1 MNIQHL
7 LIHIY
12 SLGWIL
18 FSPLIRSRVKTK
30 IQGGFWCLWCVG
42 TPLSCPSAEGPVANR
57 TLCPDRLILVFCLWP
72 TPTNTEKHLHQKVQT
87 ITLIPLF
94 VKLMVIREIA
104 FKGNL
109 HHNNYYSVPVSIGHS
124 VNLRV
129 PHNASTSFMPGT
141 EFGQP
146 VPRTVHQ
153 CSRDCQGTYLCSSIS
168 SMYQGHVSPLPGILK
183 SR

>member
-7 LIHIY
+7 LIHIC

-18 FSPLIRSRVKTK
+18 FSPLIRNRVKTK
-30 IQGGFWCLWCVG
+30 IQGRFWCLWCVG
-42 TPLSCPSAEGPVANR
+42 TPLSCPFCLRGLQQ
-57 TLCPDRLILVFCLWP
+57 TLCHESLIHVFCPWP

-87 ITLIPLF
+87 ITLIPQF
-94 VKLMVIREIA
+94 VKLMAIREIA

-109 HHNNYYSVPVSIGHS
+109 QHNNYYSVPVSIGHS

-129 PHNASTSFMPGT
+129 PHNAGTSFMPGT

-146 VPRTVHQ
+146 VPRTVCQ
-153 CSRDCQGTYLCSSIS
+153 CSRDCQDTYLCSSIS

-183 SR
+183 QR